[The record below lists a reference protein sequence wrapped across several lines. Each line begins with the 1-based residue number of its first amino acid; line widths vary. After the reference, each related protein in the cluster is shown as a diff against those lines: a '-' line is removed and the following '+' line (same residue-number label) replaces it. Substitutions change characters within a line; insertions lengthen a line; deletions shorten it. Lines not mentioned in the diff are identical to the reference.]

1 MADDLLCVFVVR
13 FNYISLK
20 GVRITP
26 ALGSTE
32 RILGGIFMLEKM
44 RDVGREERKVSGR
57 RKFKGDTEKLLNK
70 S

>member
-32 RILGGIFMLEKM
+32 RILGGIFMREKM